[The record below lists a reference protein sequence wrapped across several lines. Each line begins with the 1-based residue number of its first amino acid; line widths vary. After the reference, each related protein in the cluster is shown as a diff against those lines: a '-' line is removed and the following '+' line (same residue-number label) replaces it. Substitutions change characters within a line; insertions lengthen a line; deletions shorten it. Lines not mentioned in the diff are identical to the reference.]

1 MQFTDLEFERAHG
14 CARARM
20 QFGKYQLSVIKEDLK
35 DWYEVAIFDDDM
47 FVQLPGIHPNYFD
60 DWCDDVIPGL
70 DQTQVQAIMIK
81 LELIR
86 GIQHNELEEVN
97 D

>member
-20 QFGKYQLSVIKEDLK
+20 QFGKYQLSVIKEDHR
-35 DWYEVAIFDDDM
+35 DWYEVAVFEGDS

-60 DWCDDVIPGL
+60 DWSDDVIPGL

-81 LELIR
+81 LELIQ

>member
-1 MQFTDLEFERAHG
+1 MQFTDLKFERAHG
-14 CARARM
+14 LAQAKV
-20 QFGKYQLSVIKEDLK
+20 QFGKYQLSVIKEDLR

-60 DWCDDVIPGL
+60 DWSDDVIPGL
-70 DQTQVQAIMIK
+70 DQDQVQAIMIK
-81 LELIR
+81 LELIQ
-86 GIQHNELEEVN
+86 GIQNNELEEVN

>member
-1 MQFTDLEFERAHG
+1 MQFTDLKFERAHG
-14 CARARM
+14 LVQAKV

-81 LELIR
+81 LELIQ

>member
-1 MQFTDLEFERAHG
+1 MQFTDLKFERAHG
-14 CARARM
+14 LAQAKV
-20 QFGKYQLSVIKEDLK
+20 QFGKYQLSVIKEDLR

-60 DWCDDVIPGL
+60 DWSDDVIPGL
-70 DQTQVQAIMIK
+70 DQDQVQAIMIK
-81 LELIR
+81 LELIQ
-86 GIQHNELEEVN
+86 GIQQNELKEVN

>member
-1 MQFTDLEFERAHG
+1 MQFTDLKFERAHG
-14 CARARM
+14 LAQAKV
-20 QFGKYQLSVIKEDLK
+20 QFGKYQLSVIKEDLR

-81 LELIR
+81 LELIQ
-86 GIQHNELEEVN
+86 GIQQNELEEVN

>member
-1 MQFTDLEFERAHG
+1 MQFTDLKFERAHG
-14 CARARM
+14 LAQAKV
-20 QFGKYQLSVIKEDLK
+20 QFGKYQLSVIKEDLR

-60 DWCDDVIPGL
+60 DWSDDVIPGL
-70 DQTQVQAIMIK
+70 DQDQVQAIMIK
-81 LELIR
+81 LELIQ
-86 GIQHNELEEVN
+86 GIQQNELEEVN